1 MEEAP
6 LGMERGPDSEG
17 GRGPKGRPLDPL
29 PPAWGAGCA
38 SHPEDQSRDLEC
50 RDGRMRVRMGTGS
63 LGSVGSPTPS
73 SLCRAMCRRAG
84 QGKAGQKPTLLC
96 ELVKPLLT
104 PFLLGLLV
112 F

>member
-17 GRGPKGRPLDPL
+17 GRGPKGRPLNPL

-73 SLCRAMCRRAG
+73 SLCRAMCWRAG